1 MYYYKGCIYLML
13 FANAYS
19 FVTLN
24 KLKNN
29 ILIDNVNLNRKSV
42 SNDYL
47 SYIKNAPPFTPTP
60 PAPIKNPE
68 ISKTTGDYLSYIKNA
83 PPFSSTKK
91 PEPIPPTPTKKP
103 EVSKTT
109 GDYLSNIEN
118 APPFSSTKKPEI
130 SKTTGDYLS
139 NIKDA
144 PPFSSTKK
152 PEISKTTGD
161 YLSNIKDAP
170 PFSSTKKPSQTPPT
184 PIKKPDVSK
193 TTGDYL
199 SNIENTPPFSSIKKP
214 EVSKTIGDYL
224 SNIENAKPP
233 ATSLVSYTVKSNDND
248 YVSSIYSSV
257 SIPNGYSSNNYQDV
271 IKLPEYMYNI
281 DNINKELGLGI
292 NLISEL
298 IDCIGEKF
306 AKETNSYFK
315 NK

>member
-1 MYYYKGCIYLML
+1 MYYYKGCVYLML

-47 SYIKNAPPFTPTP
+47 SYIKNAPPFTSTKNPSPTP

-91 PEPIPPTPTKKP
+91 PEPTPQTPIKKHDIHYYHSP
-103 EVSKTT
+103 NQKHEVSK
-109 GDYLSNIEN
+109 I
-118 APPFSSTKKPEI
+118 
-130 SKTTGDYLS
+130 TGDYLS

-144 PPFSSTKK
+144 SPFSSTKK

-170 PFSSTKKPSQTPPT
+170 PFSSTKKPSPTPPT
-184 PIKKPDVSK
+184 PIKKPEVSK

-199 SNIENTPPFSSIKKP
+199 SNIENAPPFSSIKKP

-233 ATSLVSYTVKSNDND
+233 TTSLVSYTVKSNDND

-271 IKLPEYMYNI
+271 IKLPDYMYNI